1 VFGSA
6 AAGQL
11 GSWAGDPDEALDLL
25 RSRPGVGFGELAAF
39 ADGFHGGR
47 AACG

>member
-1 VFGSA
+1 VFGSV

-11 GSWAGDPDEALDLL
+11 GSWPGDADEALDLI
-25 RSRPGVGFGELAAF
+25 RSRPGVGFDELAAYS
-39 ADGFHGGR
+39 DGFNGGR

>member
-1 VFGSA
+1 VFGTA
-6 AAGQL
+6 PIGEL
-11 GSWAGDPDEALDLL
+11 GSWAGDADEALDQL
-25 RSRPGVGFGELAAF
+25 RSRPGVTFAELAAF